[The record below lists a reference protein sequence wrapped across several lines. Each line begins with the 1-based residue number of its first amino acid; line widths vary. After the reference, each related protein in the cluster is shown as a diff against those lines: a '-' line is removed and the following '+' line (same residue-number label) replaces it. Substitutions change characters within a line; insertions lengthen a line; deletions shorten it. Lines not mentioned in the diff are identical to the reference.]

1 MQTLSAVIKYR
12 SGCCECHRDPQMVT
26 TPLPL
31 FADLSDR
38 AWDLLLW
45 FGLGSGAEP
54 FVKDAP
60 MA

>member
-1 MQTLSAVIKYR
+1 
-12 SGCCECHRDPQMVT
+12 MVM

-31 FADLSDR
+31 DADLSDR

-54 FVKDAP
+54 FVRDAP
-60 MA
+60 TA

>member
-1 MQTLSAVIKYR
+1 
-12 SGCCECHRDPQMVT
+12 MVT

-31 FADLSDR
+31 DADLSDR

>member
-1 MQTLSAVIKYR
+1 VCKHINV
-12 SGCCECHRDPQMVT
+12 CECVCVSVCVRVCV
-26 TPLPL
+26 
-31 FADLSDR
+31 SDR

-54 FVKDAP
+54 FVRDAP